1 MDAEPGLELGFRS
14 LSEEVADHRLPLR
27 GDLPDWLDGT
37 LVRNGPARFQ
47 VGDDRVEHWFDGLAM
62 LQRFD
67 FDGSSV
73 RYTNRFLRS
82 ETYERA
88 MATGTLRGQFATGGS
103 YLRRLWALL
112 TGRQTDNC
120 NVHVATLDGDL
131 VALTEVPRF
140 LGVEPT
146 TLATRG
152 EFTFADDLDGDLSL
166 AHLVPDPH
174 RGETIG
180 MLTEIGRRSTY
191 RVYRLPDGSRQR
203 ETLATVTAAKPAYV
217 HSVAVAAD
225 HVVLTEHP
233 YRLDPRSVLL
243 PGGGGFVD
251 HLDWEPE
258 RGTRFHVIA
267 RDGSGVVATH
277 EAPPNFVFHHV
288 NAFEADAP
296 AEAAH
301 EREVVVEMVDYPD
314 ASVVEGLRLDAM
326 GDWLRDG
333 VDGRLQR
340 FRLPL
345 DGSGSAPAGAP
356 VEGRTIASGL
366 ELPRIAP
373 GARTREHR
381 FVFAQGSAT
390 AEGNHVVTVDAATGE
405 TTTWAEE
412 GLFVE
417 EPIPVLAPDAP
428 ATSDRGVVLVT
439 ALNVPE
445 ERSDLLV
452 LDAETLSLRARARL
466 PHHLPFGFHGR
477 YVREW

>member
-1 MDAEPGLELGFRS
+1 MTASAGLELGFRGC
-14 LSEEVADHRLPLR
+14 SEEVADHELPLS
-27 GDLPDWLDGT
+27 GSLPDWLDGA
-37 LVRNGPARFQ
+37 LVRNGPARFA
-47 VGDDRVEHWFDGLAM
+47 VGDDRVEHWFDGLGM
-62 LQRFD
+62 LQRFA
-67 FDGSSV
+67 FDGTAV
-73 RYTNRFLRS
+73 RYSNRFLRS

-88 MATGTLRGQFATGGS
+88 MQTGTLRGQFATGGS

-120 NVHVATLDGDL
+120 NVHVAAIDGDL
-131 VALTEVPRF
+131 LALTEVPRF
-140 LGVEPT
+140 LSVDPA
-146 TLATRG
+146 TLETRG

-180 MLTEIGRRSTY
+180 LLTDLGRQSA
-191 RVYRLPDGSRQR
+191 YRLFRVADGTRRR
-203 ETLATVTAAKPAYV
+203 EELATVTAAKPAYV

-233 YRLDPRSVLL
+233 YGLDPRSVLL
-243 PGGGGFVD
+243 PGGEGFVD

-258 RGTRFHVIA
+258 RGTRFHVVA

-277 EAPPNFVFHHV
+277 GAPPNFVFHHV

-296 AEAAH
+296 TDEPH
-301 EREVVVEMVDYPD
+301 EREVVVDLVDYPD
-314 ASVVEGLRLDAM
+314 PGVVEGLRLDAM

-333 VDGRLQR
+333 VDGRLRR

-345 DGSGSAPAGAP
+345 DESGADPAGP
-356 VEGRTIASGL
+356 LVEGQTIAKGL

-373 GARTREHR
+373 AARTREHR
-381 FVFAQGSAT
+381 YVYAQGSAT
-390 AEGNHVVTVDAATGE
+390 ADGNHVVKVDTTTGE
-405 TTTWAEE
+405 TTTWSEA

-428 ATSDRGVVLVT
+428 AESDRGVVLVT

-452 LDAETLSLRARARL
+452 LDAATLEERARAPL

-477 YVREW
+477 YFPE